1 MYKIT
6 LKQGYDD
13 IEFCFNDMASALV
26 FVENAIRNGIPITRN
41 DEEQKVEAIVEKM
54 RPEDLNVEDEEC

>member
-13 IEFCFNDMASALV
+13 IEFCFDDMASALV
-26 FVENAIRNGIPITRN
+26 FVENAIRHGIPCTRN

-54 RPEDLNVEDEEC
+54 NPEDLNVEDKEC

>member
-13 IEFCFNDMASALV
+13 IEFGFDDMAQALM
-26 FVENAIRNGIPITRN
+26 FVETAIMHGITCTKN
-41 DEEQKVEAIVEKM
+41 DEEQKVEAKIEKM
-54 RPEDLNVEDEEC
+54 NPEDKE

>member
-13 IEFCFNDMASALV
+13 IEFRFDDMANALV
-26 FVENAIRNGIPITRN
+26 FVETAIMHGIPCTKN
-41 DEEQKVEAIVEKM
+41 NEEQKVEVIVEEM
-54 RPEDLNVEDEEC
+54 NSEDK

>member
-13 IEFCFNDMASALV
+13 IEFGFNDMIQALM
-26 FVENAIRNGIPITRN
+26 FSETAIRHGITCTKN
-41 DEEQKVEAIVEKM
+41 DEEQKVEAKMEKM
-54 RPEDLNVEDEEC
+54 NPEDKE

>member
-13 IEFCFNDMASALV
+13 IEFGFDDMAQALM
-26 FVENAIRNGIPITRN
+26 FVETAIMHGITCTKN
-41 DEEQKVEAIVEKM
+41 DEEQKVEAK
-54 RPEDLNVEDEEC
+54 DESGG